1 MSRLPLR
8 LLAFLTLVNILN
20 YFDRYIVQ
28 AVEPTLKG
36 EFALSNQ
43 QSGLLGSAFV
53 LGYVVFSPLFGFLGD
68 KFDRRVLM
76 AVGLLGWSLC
86 TGLSGIAGSF
96 GLFFVARTLVG
107 VGEASFGAIVPSYL
121 KGRIPD
127 MVALNSA
134 LSIFYVAIPVGSALA
149 YVAGGHI
156 AATWGWRALFIG
168 AVVPGLLLA
177 FGFSRIAAEDGERSE
192 KAESYSFLSGIK
204 AIVGS
209 PVLRLSIIG
218 YILNTFALNGIAM
231 FVVRHVV
238 GLGVDEATAA
248 QNFGINLAVTGFVG
262 ALFGGQL
269 ASKLVAKSSN
279 QIRGLLLFVGV
290 TTLMGVP
297 FLSTAFMVNSPLL
310 FLASCFVAQIALF
323 AGTAPLNSVLVG
335 RAPVGLE
342 AFTQGIT
349 IFAIQLFGGALGPIL
364 IGQVADVL
372 VSVLAF
378 DQRSA
383 LAYALQLSS
392 VAMVGSGLFYLWAAR
407 KEIGRAPVLSDS

>member
-1 MSRLPLR
+1 M
-8 LLAFLTLVNILN
+8 
-20 YFDRYIVQ
+20 
-28 AVEPTLKG
+28 
-36 EFALSNQ
+36 
-43 QSGLLGSAFV
+43 
-53 LGYVVFSPLFGFLGD
+53 
-68 KFDRRVLM
+68 
-76 AVGLLGWSLC
+76 
-86 TGLSGIAGSF
+86 
-96 GLFFVARTLVG
+96 
-107 VGEASFGAIVPSYL
+107 
-121 KGRIPD
+121 
-127 MVALNSA
+127 
-134 LSIFYVAIPVGSALA
+134 
-149 YVAGGHI
+149 
-156 AATWGWRALFIG
+156 
-168 AVVPGLLLA
+168 
-177 FGFSRIAAEDGERSE
+177 
-192 KAESYSFLSGIK
+192 
-204 AIVGS
+204 
-209 PVLRLSIIG
+209 
-218 YILNTFALNGIAM
+218 
-231 FVVRHVV
+231 
-238 GLGVDEATAA
+238 
-248 QNFGINLAVTGFVG
+248 
-262 ALFGGQL
+262 
-269 ASKLVAKSSN
+269 AKSSN

-392 VAMVGSGLFYLWAAR
+392 VALVGSGLFYLWAAR